1 MFLFQIVY
9 RFHLSIQRRQS
20 EIKSG
25 RLEVKLDFPFLPAP
39 PPPPP
44 PPNFSFIRAVSFS
57 ICWQLRIDAAL
68 KNDSIISLE
77 AYEARCHNTPT
88 QWRGHH
94 RTHAHSQSL
103 GQVSGN
109 HRQLFRPCWASISS
123 PGSAFLLVST
133 KNTEQDVWSCL

>member
-9 RFHLSIQRRQS
+9 RFHLSIQRQQS

-25 RLEVKLDFPFLPAP
+25 RLEIKLDFPFLSAP
-39 PPPPP
+39 PPTSP
-44 PPNFSFIRAVSFS
+44 SFAAVSFS
-57 ICWQLRIDAAL
+57 ICWQLRIDTAL
-68 KNDSIISLE
+68 KSDSIISLE
-77 AYEARCHNTPT
+77 AYEARCHNSPT
-88 QWRGHH
+88 QWCGHH

-123 PGSAFLLVST
+123 PESAFLLVST